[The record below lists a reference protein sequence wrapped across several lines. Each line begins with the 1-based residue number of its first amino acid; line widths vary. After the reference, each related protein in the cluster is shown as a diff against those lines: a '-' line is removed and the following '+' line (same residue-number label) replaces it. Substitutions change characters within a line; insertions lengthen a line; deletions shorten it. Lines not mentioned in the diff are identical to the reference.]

1 MSRKVPEKMR
11 IFLPFTLLIAGAG
24 LMQADII
31 ESISLDLSP
40 LHAGSTLSGTFT
52 LSNTPMAGDTAPAL
66 LSFSDPS
73 NYAPTSLTT
82 TIMIETGTPSGFA
95 VVFSPLMFT
104 NLSGTV
110 TPINTRDILLTPFA
124 FAMCASFP
132 CTATGGFQDRS
143 PAVFTSKY
151 TIAPAAV
158 PEPGYGL
165 LVLVSLT
172 VIGFGRRRL
181 REKSTSLR

>member
-1 MSRKVPEKMR
+1 MR
-11 IFLPFTLLIAGAG
+11 MFLPFTLLIASAG

-73 NYAPTSLTT
+73 NYTPTSLTT
-82 TIMIETGTPSGFA
+82 TISIESGTPSGFA

-104 NLSGTV
+104 NLSGSV
-110 TPINTRDILLTPFA
+110 TPINTRDVLLTPFA

-151 TIAPAAV
+151 TITPSAV
-158 PEPGYGL
+158 PEPGYGPL
-165 LVLVSLT
+165 ALISLT
-172 VIGFGRRRL
+172 AIAFGRRRL
-181 REKSTSLR
+181 QKSTGLR